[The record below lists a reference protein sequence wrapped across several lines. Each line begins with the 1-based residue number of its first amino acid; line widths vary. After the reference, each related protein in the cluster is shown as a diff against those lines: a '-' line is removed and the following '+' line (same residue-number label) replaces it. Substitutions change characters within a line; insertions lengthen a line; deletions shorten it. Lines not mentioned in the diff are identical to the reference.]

1 MQPQSNS
8 KPANKNE
15 EIDIVELLLFY
26 LSKWRYFVIAIVACM
41 VLAVVYLKVATPKY
55 QVNGAIL
62 LRTSDKNDITSQ
74 LSQLGDFGLNLGQ
87 KQASDEIYVIKSE
100 RLIGKMIT
108 KLGLQTQYYIR
119 KGLKYQEQYPV
130 PSISVTIPQSL
141 LDSLLE
147 PIEMTITKKEDV
159 YRIDAVYKKENKELY
174 HCIIRQINGSYVTPW
189 GNITFQQNKPMED
202 GDKMKV
208 IISPLSNQI
217 EVYEKALS
225 ITLAQ
230 RESNVINLSIVV
242 ANKMKGRD
250 IINAMISLYNQ
261 DALNDKN
268 LMAARTAE
276 FVDERL
282 KKITNELS
290 TVESQ
295 VEAYKVSHNLVDI
308 PAQAQMIL
316 TSANEYQKQL
326 ASIEIQLNGVDWVE
340 QQLLSPKT
348 QYALIPANLGI
359 EDKGLMGIIA
369 GYDDL
374 LMQRL
379 RLLRSTNQDNPVLQQ
394 LETQIKMTRSNI
406 LASIKNVRE
415 GLTITKNDII
425 KKNNSY
431 LAKID
436 QVPSI
441 ERQYT
446 EIKRQQEIKQ
456 SLYLFLLQKR
466 EENALSLAAAVSS
479 TKVVDPAFVS
489 PLPVS
494 PKRNL
499 VLIGAFLLAIFLTI
513 GYLYVYGL
521 IHNKIISRKEIE
533 KMTSI
538 PILGEVGIFKGD
550 ERILVKEGSN
560 SKFSEMFRMIR
571 TNLNF
576 LLAAEQGKRVLVTSS
591 ISGEGKTVIA
601 INLALSFAMLG
612 KKVIVVGMDVR
623 VPRLAG
629 YTHLKVDGG
638 VTNFLMDSS
647 IALESLIFSSVIHP
661 NLSILQS
668 GPIPPNPTEL
678 LMTSRVEELFDQL
691 DSMYDIIIV
700 DSAPVGL
707 VADTFSLNRVANA
720 VVFVCRQDVTP
731 KHYINHLHQL
741 EQQKQLNNVGI
752 VLNGVDMKAGYGYR
766 YGYGAVGYDEKK
778 KKKKKASSILKKI

>member
-8 KPANKNE
+8 KPTLQEEIDFEEK
-15 EIDIVELLLFY
+15 EIDIVELLFFY
-26 LSKWRYFVIAIVACM
+26 LSKWRYFVVAIIACM
-41 VLAVVYLKVATPKY
+41 ALAVIYLKVATPKY
-55 QVNGAIL
+55 KVNGAIL
-62 LRTSDKNDITSQ
+62 LRTSDQNDITSQ
-74 LSQLGDFGLNLGQ
+74 LSKFGDLGLNLGQ

-100 RLIGKMIT
+100 RLIGKMV
-108 KLGLQTQYYIR
+108 KQLGLQTQYYIQ
-119 KGLKYQEQYPV
+119 KGIKYQEQYPV
-130 PSISVTIPQSL
+130 PSVSITVPPSL
-141 LDSLLE
+141 LDTLVGTM
-147 PIEMTITKKEDV
+147 EMTIVKNQDGFRFDAIYKKED
-159 YRIDAVYKKENKELY
+159 KESF

-189 GNITFQQNKPMED
+189 GNFTFRQNKPMD
-202 GDKMKV
+202 NGAKLKV
-208 IISPLSNQI
+208 IISPLSTKI
-217 EVYEKALS
+217 AGYESTLS
-225 ITLAQ
+225 VSVAE

-242 ANKMKGRD
+242 ANKQKGKD
-250 IINAMISLYNQ
+250 IINSMISLYNQ

-276 FVDERL
+276 FVEERL
-282 KKITNELS
+282 RKITQELS
-290 TVESQ
+290 LVENQVES
-295 VEAYKVSHNLVDI
+295 YKVSHNLVDI
-308 PAQAQMIL
+308 PTQAKIML
-316 TSANEYQKQL
+316 TSADEYQKQL
-326 ASIEIQLNGVDWVE
+326 AAIEIQLSGVDWVE
-340 QQLLSPKT
+340 QQLKSPKT

-359 EDKGLMGIIA
+359 EDKGLVTVIA
-369 GYDDL
+369 SYDDL

-415 GLTITKNDII
+415 GLNITKNDVI

-466 EENALSLAAAVSS
+466 EENAMSLAAAVSS

-499 VLIGAFLLAIFLTI
+499 VLIAAFFIAIFLTI
-513 GYLYVYGL
+513 AYLYVYGL
-521 IHNKIISRKEIE
+521 IHNQITSRKEVE

-538 PILGEVGIFKGD
+538 PILGEIALFKGD

-576 LLAAEQGKRVLVTSS
+576 LLAPEQGKRILVTSS
-591 ISGEGKTVIA
+591 ISGEGKTVVA

-629 YTHLKVDGG
+629 YTHMKVNSG

-647 IALESLIFSSVIHP
+647 IPLESLIFSSVINP

-691 DSMYDIIIV
+691 DSMYDFIII
-700 DSAPVGL
+700 DSAPIGL
-707 VADTFSLNRVANA
+707 VADTFSLNRIANA
-720 VVFVCRQDVTP
+720 IVFVCRQDVTP
-731 KHYINHLHQL
+731 KHYINHLNQL
-741 EQQKQLNNVGI
+741 EKQKQLTNVGI

-778 KKKKKASSILKKI
+778 KKKL

>member
-1 MQPQSNS
+1 MQSQANS
-8 KPANKNE
+8 KPTRQDE

-26 LSKWRYFVIAIVACM
+26 LSKWRYFVVAILACM
-41 VLAVVYLKVATPKY
+41 ALAVFYLKVATPKY

-62 LRTSDKNDITSQ
+62 LRTTDKNDITSQ

-100 RLIGKMIT
+100 RLVGKMI
-108 KLGLQTQYYIR
+108 KQLGLQTQYSIR
-119 KGLKYQEQYPV
+119 KGLKYQEQYPI
-130 PSISVTIPQSL
+130 PSISVSIPHSL
-141 LDSLLE
+141 LDSLLA
-147 PIEMTITKKEDV
+147 PIEMIIVKKGDTF
-159 YRIDAVYKKENKELY
+159 RLNAVYKKEDKESFA
-174 HCIIRQINGSYVTPW
+174 CVIKKINGTYVTPW
-189 GNITFQQNKPMED
+189 GNFTFQQNKPMEN
-202 GDKMKV
+202 GDKLKI

-225 ITLAQ
+225 VTLAQ
-230 RESNVINLSIVV
+230 RESNLINLSIVV
-242 ANKMKGRD
+242 ANKQKGRD
-250 IINAMISLYNQ
+250 IINTMISLYNQ

-282 KKITNELS
+282 KIITNELS
-290 TVESQ
+290 TVEGQ
-295 VEAYKVSHNLVDI
+295 VEAYKVRHNLVDI
-308 PAQAQMIL
+308 PTQAHMML
-316 TSANEYQKQL
+316 TSANDYQKQL
-326 ASIEIQLNGVDWVE
+326 ASIEIQLNGVNWVE
-340 QQLLSPKT
+340 QQLRSPKT

-359 EDKGLMGIIA
+359 EDKGLIGIIA
-369 GYDDL
+369 SYDDL

-394 LETQIKMTRSNI
+394 VESQIKMARANI
-406 LASIKNVRE
+406 LSSINNVRE
-415 GLTITKNDII
+415 GLNITKNDII
-425 KKNNSY
+425 QKNNTY
-431 LAKID
+431 LGKID

-479 TKVVDPAFVS
+479 TKIVDPAFVS

-499 VLIGAFLLAIFLTI
+499 VLIAAFLLAIFLTI

-521 IHNKIISRKEIE
+521 IHNKITTRKEIE

-538 PILGEVGIFKGD
+538 PILGEVGLFKGD
-550 ERILVKEGSN
+550 DRILVKEGSN
-560 SKFSEMFRMIR
+560 SRFSEMFRMIR

-576 LLAAEQGKRVLVTSS
+576 LLAAEQGKRILVTSS
-591 ISGEGKTVIA
+591 ISGEGKTVTA
-601 INLALSFAMLG
+601 INLALSYALLG

-629 YTHLKVDGG
+629 YTHIKVNGG
-638 VTNFLMDSS
+638 VTDFLTNAS
-647 IALESLIFSSVIHP
+647 ISLESLIFSSVVHP
-661 NLSILQS
+661 NLSVLQS

-678 LMTSRVEELFDQL
+678 LMSSRVEELFDLL
-691 DSMYDIIIV
+691 DSMFDYIII
-700 DSAPVGL
+700 DSAPIGL
-707 VADTFSLNRVANA
+707 VADTFSLNRIGNA
-720 VVFVCRQDVTP
+720 IVFVSRQDVTP
-731 KHYINHLHQL
+731 KHYITHLHQL
-741 EQQKQLNNVGI
+741 EQQKQLTNVGI
-752 VLNGVDMKAGYGYR
+752 VLNGVDMKVGYGYR
-766 YGYGAVGYDEKK
+766 YGYGAVGYDERKK
-778 KKKKKASSILKKI
+778 KKKR